1 MPRRAGPARR
11 LAELE
16 SLRLA
21 FGPAPAARRR
31 ELLAALG
38 AARLPGPRAVERF
51 HEALC
56 WSRAYPDDAA
66 TLALV
71 ERLLDG
77 FDLRPDLH
85 AARAGLA
92 DSGIA
97 GTDTFYPF
105 FTAMAEWLAARW
117 PGRVAIDWSA
127 MPRAMAE
134 DERLDRLLQPV
145 SHYAETM
152 GLDELGFSAREWLAR
167 LRGASTDA
175 TYLLRGLRASGA
187 NGFLREYLWER
198 LGLQLVLRAGPGGP
212 SRTHAR
218 HAPSPVH
225 FRAGPLRTGRP
236 ALPAAVAARPRA
248 VRAVPLAEGR
258 ALVDL
263 AREAML
269 TRSRD
274 LDVFSY
280 GDPRDVRLVDWGEG
294 LQFALIGFQPERRL
308 MLETVYGALT
318 LQSGVPIGYV
328 LYAAFLGS
336 AETAYNVFETNRGG
350 EAAHVYGRVL
360 ATARHLLGADTF
372 TVMPYQLGD
381 DNDEAIESGA
391 WWFYQKLGFRP
402 KDAPTLRLMRRE
414 LAAMRRR
421 PRHRSSAATLRRLA
435 RECVFWHAAAPRR
448 DVIGL
453 VDIGNV
459 GLHVSA
465 LLAARAGGDRSAAT
479 RECTQEAAA
488 LLGVRP
494 RGWAPDERLWLE
506 RWAPLVLA
514 LPGVARWSA
523 AERRALAAVV
533 RLKGGR
539 RESEFARAFAG
550 HRRLREAILQ
560 LARHEV

>member
-1 MPRRAGPARR
+1 MRHASPAR

-21 FGPAPAARRR
+21 FGPEPAARRR
-31 ELLAALG
+31 ALLATLG
-38 AARLPGPRAVERF
+38 AARFSGPRAVARF

-56 WSRAYPDDAA
+56 WSRAYPDDPA

-77 FDLRPDLH
+77 FERRPDLR
-85 AARAGLA
+85 AARAALA
-92 DSGIA
+92 DTGIA

-117 PGRVAIDWSA
+117 PSRLAIDWSA
-127 MPRAMAE
+127 LPASMAE

-152 GLDELGFSAREWLAR
+152 GLDEVGFSAREWLNR
-167 LRGASTDA
+167 LRGASSDA
-175 TYLLRGLRASGA
+175 TYLLRGLRATGA
-187 NGFLREYLWER
+187 NAFVREYLWER
-198 LGLQLVLRAGPGGP
+198 LGLQFVLRAGPGGP

-218 HAPSPVH
+218 HAPSPSH
-225 FRAGPLRTGRP
+225 FRAAPLRTGRP
-236 ALPAAVAARPRA
+236 ELRAAFAARPRA

-258 ALVDL
+258 ALIDL
-263 AREAML
+263 AREAMV

-280 GDPRDVRLVDWGEG
+280 GDPRAVRLVDWGEG

-336 AETAYNVFETNRGG
+336 TETAYNVFETNRGG

-381 DNDEAIESGA
+381 ENEEAISSGA

-402 KDAPTLRLMRRE
+402 KDPPTLRLMRRA
-414 LAAMRRR
+414 LAAMRRG
-421 PRHRSSAATLRRLA
+421 PHRSSAATLRRLS
-435 RECVFWHAAAPRR
+435 RECVYWHAGAPRR

-465 LLAARAGGDRSAAT
+465 LLAARCGGDRSAAA
-479 RECTQEAAA
+479 RECDAEAAA

-494 RGWAPDERLWLE
+494 RGWAPDERLWFT

-514 LPGVARWSA
+514 LPGISHWPARD
-523 AERRALAAVV
+523 RRSLAAVI

-539 RESEFARAFAG
+539 HESAFAQAFAG
-550 HRRLREAILQ
+550 HGRLRAGVLE
-560 LARHEV
+560 LARRGV